1 MFEVTQACGV
11 PAKKSKSTSKLPKK
25 CCIHFTIIYNNHI
38 KLNHCKTVMTIER
51 AHSTSNGQKQDVS
64 VTQKSVKNMK
74 SKQNILADKVNGVR
88 N

>member
-1 MFEVTQACGV
+1 
-11 PAKKSKSTSKLPKK
+11 
-25 CCIHFTIIYNNHI
+25 
-38 KLNHCKTVMTIER
+38 MTIER

-74 SKQNILADKVNGVR
+74 SKQNILADKANGVR